1 MSVLRLES
9 PRPTSGQHLRPMRE
23 CTRICLARA
32 ARRRGPVVLAMQHSI
47 LQTRR
52 AQVEPRPSSILLLNW
67 LRYKSLRITGAR
79 LCPTLLLHEL
89 RKNGCEP
96 APSCPTTPQATAA
109 AASPPQQRT
118 AAWQCLREPPAA
130 VFSVLQAVKKAHYWS
145 KCCCKGC
152 GLVYSG

>member
-52 AQVEPRPSSILLLNW
+52 AQVEPRRVSE
-67 LRYKSLRITGAR
+67 
-79 LCPTLLLHEL
+79 H
-89 RKNGCEP
+89 
-96 APSCPTTPQATAA
+96 TAA
-109 AASPPQQRT
+109 AT
-118 AAWQCLREPPAA
+118 AEVTSLQ
-130 VFSVLQAVKKAHYWS
+130 VFENNGRSLMPDSAIARVEKKRVRARAFLSHYTPS
-145 KCCCKGC
+145 NRCCCFSSSAKNSSLAVSKGASSSC
-152 GLVYSG
+152 FQCATSCQKSTLLK

>member
-52 AQVEPRPSSILLLNW
+52 AQVEPRPSS
-67 LRYKSLRITGAR
+67 SE
-79 LCPTLLLHEL
+79 H
-89 RKNGCEP
+89 
-96 APSCPTTPQATAA
+96 TAA
-109 AASPPQQRT
+109 AEVTSLQVFENNGRSLMPDSAIARVEKKRVRARAFLSHYTASN
-118 AAWQCLREPPAA
+118 
-130 VFSVLQAVKKAHYWS
+130 
-145 KCCCKGC
+145 CCCRFSSSAKNSSLAVSKGASSSC
-152 GLVYSG
+152 FQCATSCQKSTLLK

>member
-52 AQVEPRPSSILLLNW
+52 AQVEPRPSS
-67 LRYKSLRITGAR
+67 SE
-79 LCPTLLLHEL
+79 H
-89 RKNGCEP
+89 
-96 APSCPTTPQATAA
+96 TAA
-109 AASPPQQRT
+109 ELTSLQVFENNGRSLMPDSAIARVEKKRVRARAFLSHYTASNRCCRCCRFSSS
-118 AAWQCLREPPAA
+118 AKNSSLAVSKGASSSCFQCATSCQKSTQL
-130 VFSVLQAVKKAHYWS
+130 K
-145 KCCCKGC
+145 
-152 GLVYSG
+152 